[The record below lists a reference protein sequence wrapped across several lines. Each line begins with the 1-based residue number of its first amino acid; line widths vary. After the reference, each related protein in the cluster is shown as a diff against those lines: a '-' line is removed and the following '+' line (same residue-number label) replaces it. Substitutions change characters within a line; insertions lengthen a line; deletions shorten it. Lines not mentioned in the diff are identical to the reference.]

1 MVCVLILSLL
11 NVCVLILSSYYHPVK
26 LARIY
31 ERKWVDII
39 FSFFLTGKW
48 KWHIENV
55 KNGRYVDM
63 NFTQDQKFLG
73 IICLPFIY
81 LALNVICHVL
91 LWFQFLWNFLT
102 WRILKKI
109 YKLSELV
116 LFLFQVKFLGRKS
129 AKHLSYLNIQ
139 ILYSMNIMSCFFY
152 VKLNNNFIFIS
163 CEKNHNI

>member
-1 MVCVLILSLL
+1 MKKFTTYDGRRTEDGRTTDDDDGRQVM
-11 NVCVLILSSYYHPVK
+11 
-26 LARIY
+26 RIAHLTL
-31 ERKWVDII
+31 WVR
-39 FSFFLTGKW
+39 W
-48 KWHIENV
+48 A
-55 KNGRYVDM
+55 KNARYVDM

-91 LWFQFLWNFLT
+91 LWFKFLWNFLT

-129 AKHLSYLNIQ
+129 EKHLSYLNIQ
-139 ILYSMNIMSCFFY
+139 ILYSMNIMSCSFY

-163 CEKNHNI
+163 CGKTHNI